1 MTIST
6 GDFIRSRNP
15 GNAQSIIQSF
25 LNDYL
30 ASSNANSPNNN
41 VVFYTGS
48 YPTRTVPAA
57 YRASADA
64 YYAGTGV
71 FAPLSNQVANVLTD
85 SNIANVGGQLIT
97 VDQGVSLVY
106 PASAAQAIAAG
117 NFTGFSQIFYG
128 ELQRYLIYRSVQAF
142 TTVDGNIPPA
152 ATYSDSG
159 KALVTSA
166 YALSAG
172 AIVNPGTNVN
182 FATARVISASTNGTL
197 GGAAAVAFNTYWAAL
212 MSNWTSVYN
221 AAGAISLSTNVC
233 HASCHASCHGSRGRR

>member
-1 MTIST
+1 V
-6 GDFIRSRNP
+6 N
-15 GNAQSIIQSF
+15 
-25 LNDYL
+25 
-30 ASSNANSPNNN
+30 
-41 VVFYTGS
+41 
-48 YPTRTVPAA
+48 
-57 YRASADA
+57 
-64 YYAGTGV
+64 
-71 FAPLSNQVANVLTD
+71 
-85 SNIANVGGQLIT
+85 
-97 VDQGVSLVY
+97 
-106 PASAAQAIAAG
+106 
-117 NFTGFSQIFYG
+117 
-128 ELQRYLIYRSVQAF
+128 
-142 TTVDGNIPPA
+142 GNIPPA

-221 AAGAISLSTNVC
+221 AAGTISLSTNVC